1 MKKMLSLLLAM
12 MMCLSLAACGDSGD
26 GKTSEGDTAD
36 GDTPD
41 KVYTLKMTYT
51 ISGDETVAKCAQ
63 EMAEK
68 VEERTNGGL
77 VLENY
82 PNGEL
87 ATDTDAL
94 ELCAQGA
101 NVISFGTPDF
111 LTAYVPDLE
120 FWTAPSCFPI
130 PVNLRKWTSPTG
142 WRICVHSWKHRESK
156 TLA

>member
-82 PNGEL
+82 PNGEYGCAGAVCSGRKCNFL
-87 ATDTDAL
+87 RNAGLPDR
-94 ELCAQGA
+94 LCPGSG
-101 NVISFGTPDF
+101 NFGRP
-111 LTAYVPDLE
+111 L
-120 FWTAPSCFPI
+120 
-130 PVNLRKWTSPTG
+130 PVFRSQ
-142 WRICVHSWKHRESK
+142 
-156 TLA
+156 